1 MPVMITQSEYM
12 RRMKEMARIQPGMSF
27 YGEMPDMYTLVLN
40 TDNRLIKDVLTDSE
54 AKTQEALKPI
64 EAELKGLGAR
74 QAVLRKEQEGKKAE
88 EIPQEQKDDL
98 KQCGEDIEAQRNKKN
113 EVLADYG
120 KQNERVHQLI
130 DLALLQNG
138 LLRGEALTL
147 EEFAKL
153 SDALTEA

>member
-1 MPVMITQSEYM
+1 
-12 RRMKEMARIQPGMSF
+12 MKEMARIQPGMSF

-138 LLRGEALTL
+138 LLRGEALTRFVKRSVEL
-147 EEFAKL
+147 L
-153 SDALTEA
+153 